1 MLNPISNS
9 AWLHQNPHDA
19 KSDNKAF
26 DKLNLDSLLQAK
38 QKADLMASAKPN
50 PQDWAN
56 TSDSARLSTSA
67 MQHMEQAYQY
77 SETMSLQLTTREGDQ
92 VTVDFRQLYAQY
104 QSYKLEQQAEQ
115 GPEGVRYFES
125 RETMEVTAFEERFAF
140 SVQGELNEDELKAVF
155 EVFEQVDGLANE
167 FYNGDLEVA
176 MQKAMELE
184 MDSGQLQSL
193 NLNLTQSTVVASR
206 YQQSAMAQYEAMQRE
221 ASPQSASETEASENA
236 KIADLPPYLQKWQ
249 QAVERLDEQFEDAQN
264 FLDQLMAQVSEQRF
278 PQPNGSQEPSG
289 WLERIRD
296 FHNQLSELMGI
307 EKPGSKTVLEPS
319 QPTLETPEE
328 NEQLTEKISEKTAET
343 A

>member
-9 AWLHQNPHDA
+9 AWLHQNSNDV
-19 KSDNKAF
+19 KSDNTAS
-26 DKLNLDSLLQAK
+26 DKLNLGSLLQAK
-38 QKADLMASAKPN
+38 QKADLMASAKLN
-50 PQDWAN
+50 PQDLAN
-56 TSDSARLSTSA
+56 KSDSARLSTSA

-92 VTVDFRQLYAQY
+92 VSVDFRQLYAQY
-104 QSYKLEQQAEQ
+104 QSFKSEQQAEQ

-176 MQKAMELE
+176 MQKAMELD
-184 MDSGQLQSL
+184 MDSSQLQSL
-193 NLNLTQSTVVASR
+193 QLNMTQSTVVASR

-221 ASPQSASETEASENA
+221 ASLQPASEGEASENA
-236 KIADLPPYLQKWQ
+236 KISDLPPYLQKWQ
-249 QAVERLDEQFEDAQN
+249 QAVDRLDEQFEEAQN
-264 FLDQLMAQVSEQRF
+264 FLDQLMAKVSEQRF
-278 PQPNGSQEPSG
+278 PQQDESQESSG

-296 FHNQLSELMGI
+296 FHQQLSQLMAA
-307 EKPGSKTVLEPS
+307 EKPGAKEALEPS
-319 QPTLETPEE
+319 KQALEMSGN
-328 NEQLTEKISEKTAET
+328 NEKLTEKISEKTAET
-343 A
+343 V

>member
-9 AWLHQNPHDA
+9 TWLNQNPHDA
-19 KSDNKAF
+19 KSDNTAS
-26 DKLNLDSLLQAK
+26 DKLNLGSLLQAK

-50 PQDWAN
+50 PQDLAN
-56 TSDSARLSTSA
+56 KSDSTRLSTSA

-125 RETMEVTAFEERFAF
+125 RESMEVTAFEERFAF

-167 FYNGDLEVA
+167 FYNGDLELA
-176 MQKAMELE
+176 LQKAMELE

-193 NLNLTQSTVVASR
+193 QLNLTQTTVVATR
-206 YQQSAMAQYEAMQRE
+206 YQESAMAQYEAMQQD
-221 ASPQSASETEASENA
+221 ADVDDAQGG

-249 QAVERLDEQFEDAQN
+249 QAVERLDEQFENAQE
-264 FLDQLMAQVSEQRF
+264 FLDQLMAKVSEQRF
-278 PQPNGSQEPSG
+278 PQQDESQEFTG

-296 FHNQLSELMGI
+296 FHQQLSELMGA
-307 EKPGSKTVLEPS
+307 EKPGAKEALEPS
-319 QPTLETPEE
+319 QQSLEMPGN
-328 NEQLTEKISEKTAET
+328 NEKLTEKISEKTAVT